1 MDDSFVTL
9 GEYKAG
15 CEGYFNKK
23 KIGSIPT
30 LLWQSGASDPVTVG
44 MFCY

>member
-23 KIGSIPT
+23 KLDQFRLCSDNLV
-30 LLWQSGASDPVTVG
+30 LLIQWL
-44 MFCY
+44 